1 MQALRRRRN
10 RAGLS
15 LFGVL
20 LALAVFAVLAAGGME
35 WLEERAGERVQ
46 RLAGAQAVALSD
58 AVASWIESDFEARLA
73 AAPETVALATVRAAG
88 VLAPGFAPNGRDALG
103 REYRILTRAPATGA
117 LDVLVTQAVPA
128 GDLLVPVNAVLGVG
142 GDERVGVVNPDQAT
156 ARLEGPAIN
165 ADISGFRGDF
175 AGAPQPR
182 AIGVLRRHD
191 RETVFGDFLYRRTIA
206 GLPGGSTM
214 ETALDMGGNDIEAAG
229 EIEAASLL
237 LDQDLEVGGGLTV
250 TADLLIGGGATVSG
264 TATVSGEVRA
274 DSARVT
280 GALSADT
287 ATVSGQFRAATVT
300 ATGRVTAG
308 SIGTGGA
315 LSAGSATVTGPVVA
329 GSVAAATATLSG
341 RLLAASARAGS
352 LTATAATVSGSA
364 TVSGP
369 VTAGS
374 VRANGNLT
382 APSAGFSRL
391 VVGSC
396 SGC

>member
-1 MQALRRRRN
+1 MQILRRRRY
-10 RAGLS
+10 RGGLS

-35 WLEERAGERVQ
+35 WLEERAGERLQ

-58 AVASWIESDFEARLA
+58 AVASWVESDFEARIA
-73 AAPETVALATVRAAG
+73 AAPEDVTLATVRAAG
-88 VLAPGFAPNGRDALG
+88 VLAPGFAANGRDALG
-103 REYRILTRAPATGA
+103 RQYRILTRAPATGA

-128 GDLLVPVNAVLGVG
+128 GDRLVPVNAVLGVG
-142 GDERVGVVNPDQAT
+142 GDERIGVVNPDQAT
-156 ARLEGPAIN
+156 ARLEGPAID

-175 AGAPQPR
+175 SGAPPPR

-191 RETVFGDFLYRRTIA
+191 RETVFGDFLYRRAIS

-229 EIEAASLL
+229 EIEAASLV

-250 TADLLIGGGATVSG
+250 TADLLVGGGATVNG
-264 TATVSGEVRA
+264 TATVSGEIRA

-287 ATVSGQFRAATVT
+287 ASVSGQFRAATVT
-300 ATGRVTAG
+300 ASGAVRAG

-315 LSAGSATVTGPVVA
+315 LSAGSGTVTGPVVA
-329 GSVAAATATLSG
+329 GSVAAATVTVSG
-341 RLLAASARAGS
+341 RMLAASARAGS
-352 LTATAATVSGSA
+352 LTATTVTASGNATVSGS
-364 TVSGP
+364 

-374 VRANGNLT
+374 VRANTHLD
-382 APSAGFSRL
+382 ASSAGFSTL
-391 VVGSC
+391 VVGNC
-396 SGC
+396 VGC